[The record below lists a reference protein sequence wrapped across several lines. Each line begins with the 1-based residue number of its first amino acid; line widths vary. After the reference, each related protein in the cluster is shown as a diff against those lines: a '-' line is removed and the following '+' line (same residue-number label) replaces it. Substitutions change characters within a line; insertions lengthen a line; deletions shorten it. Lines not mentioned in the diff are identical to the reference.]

1 MIEKKIPFAD
11 YLSSILGKEEA
22 ERISNMSGEEK
33 ENRLIVITGRSGITG
48 KSTLSR
54 LLIKHG
60 YQVLE
65 LQDQIKINLDRIIEH
80 PIINFHSLVD

>member
-1 MIEKKIPFAD
+1 M
-11 YLSSILGKEEA
+11 LGKEEA
-22 ERISNMSGEEK
+22 ERILSMSGEEK
-33 ENRLIVITGRSGITG
+33 ENRLIVITGRNGATG

-65 LQDQIKINLDRIIEH
+65 LQDQIKINLDEIIEH
-80 PIINFHSLVD
+80 PIVNFHSLVD